1 MISEWNIWF
10 THSSVVCRRLYAIW
24 CSSSHWPFRTAID
37 WLMKLAQKNRN
48 IFTSLYNYKDLILST
63 LLTCPVKCPEYW
75 SYFNI
80 WALFKHVPVYHL
92 ELVFEEVCKMPKVNV
107 NIKNIQ
113 FIWTTA
119 KRKSTWWWSEL
130 YKLILNKKQRC
141 LLRALTDIHK
151 VYVCPYIISSTYYM
165 LRFHKTMIS
174 VTRKICKQNGL
185 EHVGTVDSTKSH

>member
-1 MISEWNIWF
+1 MS
-10 THSSVVCRRLYAIW
+10 R
-24 CSSSHWPFRTAID
+24 
-37 WLMKLAQKNRN
+37 
-48 IFTSLYNYKDLILST
+48 ILV
-63 LLTCPVKCPEYW
+63 LLQYM
-75 SYFNI
+75 SFI
-80 WALFKHVPVYHL
+80 QHVPVYHL

-151 VYVCPYIISSTYYM
+151 VYICPYIISSTYYM

-174 VTRKICKQNGL
+174 LTRKIYKQNGL
-185 EHVGTVDSTKSH
+185 ELSTVQNLIRLHKGRWKKTWYNRVIACSIKNSKFI